1 MTAALLGIA
10 PTLAKLIRLL
20 SSDRE
25 GEVVAS
31 VHAIRRVL
39 ASVGLSLHDLAD
51 AIELPTRGVGNTNSG
66 TNSEFRAS
74 QHDDDP
80 DWRVMAKACAQCP
93 HLLSERERSFV
104 RTMTRWR
111 GKPSRKQ
118 AEWLEAIYDRIREA
132 AA

>member
-20 SSDRE
+20 SSDRD

-31 VHAIRRVL
+31 VHAMCRLL
-39 ASVGLSLHDLAD
+39 ASIGLSLHDLAD
-51 AIELPTRGVGNTNSG
+51 AIELPAQT
-66 TNSEFRAS
+66 S
-74 QHDDDP
+74 QHDDDAD
-80 DWRVMAKACAQCP
+80 DWRVMAKACAQCR
-93 HLLSERERSFV
+93 HLLSDRERSFV
-104 RTMTRWR
+104 ATMVRWR

-118 AEWLEAIYDRIREA
+118 RDLEAIYDRIREA

>member
-20 SSDRE
+20 SSDRD

-31 VHAIRRVL
+31 VHAMCRLL
-39 ASVGLSLHDLAD
+39 ASIGLSLHDLAD
-51 AIELPTRGVGNTNSG
+51 AIELPAQT
-66 TNSEFRAS
+66 S
-74 QHDDDP
+74 QHDDDAD
-80 DWRVMAKACAQCP
+80 DWRVMAKACAQCR
-93 HLLSERERSFV
+93 HLLSDRERSFV
-104 RTMTRWR
+104 ATMVRWR

-118 AEWLEAIYDRIREA
+118 RDWLEAIYDRIREA

>member
-20 SSDRE
+20 SSDRD

-31 VHAIRRVL
+31 VHAMRRLL
-39 ASVGLSLHDLAD
+39 ASIGLSLHDLAD
-51 AIELPTRGVGNTNSG
+51 AIELPAR
-66 TNSEFRAS
+66 RAP
-74 QHDDDP
+74 QHDDDAD
-80 DWRVMAKACAQCP
+80 DWRVMANACAQCR

-104 RTMTRWR
+104 TTMARWR

-118 AEWLEAIYDRIREA
+118 RDWLETIYDRIREEA
-132 AA
+132 A

>member
-10 PTLAKLIRLL
+10 PTLAKLIRML
-20 SSDRE
+20 SSDRD

-31 VHAIRRVL
+31 VHAMRRLL

-51 AIELPTRGVGNTNSG
+51 AIELPA
-66 TNSEFRAS
+66 RAS
-74 QHDDDP
+74 QHDDDAD
-80 DWRVMAKACAQCP
+80 DWRVMAKACAQCL
-93 HLLSERERSFV
+93 HLLSEREISFV
-104 RTMTRWR
+104 RTMPRWR

>member
-1 MTAALLGIA
+1 MTAPALLGVA
-10 PTLAKLIRLL
+10 PTLAKLLRLL
-20 SSDRE
+20 SSNRD

-51 AIELPTRGVGNTNSG
+51 AIELPDRESHLH
-66 TNSEFRAS
+66 
-74 QHDDDP
+74 HDDDHHDDD
-80 DWRVMAKACAQCP
+80 DWRVMVRVCAQCP
-93 HLLSERERSFV
+93 HLLSERERDFV
-104 RTMTRWR
+104 WTMTRWR